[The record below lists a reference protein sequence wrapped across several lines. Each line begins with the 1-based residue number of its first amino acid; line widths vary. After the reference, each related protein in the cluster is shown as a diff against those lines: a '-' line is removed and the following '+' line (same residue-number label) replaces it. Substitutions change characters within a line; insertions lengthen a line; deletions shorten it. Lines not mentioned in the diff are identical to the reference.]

1 MKIFEKQLW
10 HLISLI
16 ILIYGI
22 IIFVDFSTLEGEFW
36 GISTK
41 TWLIYS
47 VGIAIVHQIYVLL
60 VWRLELYYSSIS
72 KFLGKAG
79 FKFYT
84 AGFSIMFISRSMLIL
99 ALSISSRNSLQINPI
114 IAYLIAFIFLLI
126 ALYLIYSVLR
136 YFGLKRAYGI
146 DHFDESYRNKKF
158 VKRGIFRFSNNAMYK
173 FGFLFIWI
181 PGLLLL
187 SKPAIIVALFQH
199 IYIWVHFYFT
209 ELPDMK
215 NIYSQIK

>member
-1 MKIFEKQLW
+1 
-10 HLISLI
+10 
-16 ILIYGI
+16 
-22 IIFVDFSTLEGEFW
+22 
-36 GISTK
+36 
-41 TWLIYS
+41 
-47 VGIAIVHQIYVLL
+47 
-60 VWRLELYYSSIS
+60 
-72 KFLGKAG
+72 
-79 FKFYT
+79 
-84 AGFSIMFISRSMLIL
+84 MLIL